1 MKFLLILCVLLI
13 YDFVS
18 FAAPHRDS
26 LMAELNGA
34 IKDAHIY
41 DESKIK
47 EISKLKNELNKRALN
62 DLDKRYDIN
71 LQLYKEYKYYNYD
84 SALVFASELQRLAYS
99 KSNPALITDAKLK
112 AIFIMLSSGLFKE
125 TFDSLHM
132 ISVTNS
138 ADSVKAEYYS
148 LVGRAYYNLSDFNG
162 DPLYNVKANLYLDS
176 ALHLYPVNTFE
187 FSYYSALRFLKKN
200 NNDSASF
207 YLNNLMAHKDLS
219 YHQIALVTSTIG
231 GIYIS
236 QGYEDKAIPYLV
248 SASVADIKS
257 STKETLALL
266 TLAGIV
272 YKQGNLDEAV
282 QYIEKA
288 NSDAKFYNA
297 RLRKVQVG
305 AILPIIEGGMIST
318 IKSQKEK
325 LQYFLIALSILVIV
339 LAGFAIIIRNQVKKL
354 KAARKSLSE
363 VNVKQQQ
370 INQEL
375 QEANELKEK
384 YNNQLVVT
392 NSQLVEANAA
402 KEIYNTQLQQINH
415 QLSEANKI
423 KEEYIGYYFNLDTE
437 YLSRIEKLITSLDKK
452 VAERK
457 WEEIR
462 FILKSVDPK
471 KEKEELLKN
480 FDKVFLR
487 LFPNFVIQF
496 NTLFKEEDKIILK
509 EDQLLNTELRIFAL
523 IRLGVTENEKI
534 AEILD
539 YSINT
544 IYSKKTK
551 IRGKTI
557 VNKDEFEK
565 KIVEI
570 TTITF

>member
-1 MKFLLILCVLLI
+1 MKVILILCILLLS
-13 YDFVS
+13 DSVS
-18 FAAPHRDS
+18 FASPHKDS
-26 LMAELNGA
+26 LMDELNGA
-34 IKDAHIY
+34 IKDAHKY
-41 DESKIK
+41 DESKVADIT
-47 EISKLKNELNKRALN
+47 KLQNELNKSSQN
-62 DLDKRYDIN
+62 DLDQRYQIN
-71 LQLYKEYKYYNYD
+71 LRLYNEYKYYNYD
-84 SALVFASELQRLAYS
+84 SALVYANELQRLAYY
-99 KSNPALITDAKLK
+99 KSDPALITDARLN
-112 AIFIMLSSGLFKE
+112 AVFIMLSSGMFKE
-125 TFDSLHM
+125 TFDSLQV

-148 LVGRAYYNLSDFNG
+148 LMGRAYYNLADFNG
-162 DPLYNVKANLYLDS
+162 DPSYNVKANFYLDS
-176 ALHLYPVNTFE
+176 ALHLYPANSFDYN
-187 FSYYSALRFLKKN
+187 YYLALTFLKKRN
-200 NNDSASF
+200 TDSALF
-207 YLNNLMAHKDLS
+207 YLNHVMAHKDLS
-219 YHQIALVTSTIG
+219 YHQIALATSTIG

-236 QGYEDKAIPYLV
+236 QGSEDKAIPYLV
-248 SASVADIKS
+248 HASVADIKS

-266 TLAGIV
+266 TLAGII
-272 YKQGNLDEAV
+272 YKKGNLDEALL
-282 QYIEKA
+282 YIEKA
-288 NSDAKFYNA
+288 NTDAEFYNA

-305 AILPIIEGGMIST
+305 AVLPLIEGGMIHT
-318 IKSQKEK
+318 IKNQKEK
-325 LQYFLIALSILVIV
+325 LQYFLIALSILAIS
-339 LAGFAIIIRNQVKKL
+339 LAGFAMIIRNQVKKL

-363 VNVKQQQ
+363 INLKQQK

-392 NSQLVEANAA
+392 NSQLVEANTI
-402 KEIYNTQLQQINH
+402 KESYNVQLKQINH

-471 KEKEELLKN
+471 KEKEELLQN

-487 LFPNFVIQF
+487 LFPNFVLQF
-496 NTLFKEEDKIILK
+496 NTLFKQEDKIILK

-557 VNKDEFEK
+557 INKDELEK